1 MFYAI
6 IKTNAGYILYIY
18 DSKLRAFDHK
28 KTVNAKPEKWL
39 ELYGDMLYQ
48 YALPRVSDQLI
59 AEDLVQE
66 TFLSGLK
73 GLGNYKGEASEKNW
87 LFTILKNKIID
98 HYRKKAKEKPITSM
112 ADLTAMEGG
121 WFGTDGSWAD
131 ERKPRSWHLA
141 DTPLETKEIQNIILR
156 CRDNLKSL
164 QQFVFTLKYMEDRDS
179 DEICKVLNITPSYYW
194 VLIHRARL
202 QMRECVEQKWLKD

>member
-1 MFYAI
+1 MSA
-6 IKTNAGYILYIY
+6 N
-18 DSKLRAFDHK
+18 
-28 KTVNAKPEKWL
+28 PEKWL
-39 ELYGDMLYQ
+39 ALYGDMLYQ

-59 AEDLVQE
+59 AEDLVQD
-66 TFLSGLK
+66 TFLSGLR

-98 HYRKKAKEKPITSM
+98 HYRKMAKEKPITSM
-112 ADLTAMEGG
+112 ADLTAVEGS
-121 WFGTDGSWAD
+121 WFAEDGSWTEEKKP
-131 ERKPRSWHLA
+131 ERWHLA
-141 DTPLETKEIQNIILR
+141 GTPLETKEIQNIILH

-164 QQFVFTLKYMEDRDS
+164 QQFVFTLKYLEDRDS

-202 QMRECVEQKWLKD
+202 QMRECVEQKWLKK